1 MQSTPMTEIL
11 LVAFFTLSSYYMYV
25 YLINRQ
31 NTLALLHAAFFGFA
45 ATLTRYDGWFL
56 VIIEAGVIAFLYL
69 RERKERKRL
78 EGQIILFCTLGFFG
92 IGLWLLWN
100 FLILGNPLYF
110 TDSPFSAKSQQQ
122 NWLARGE
129 LPTYHN
135 LLLSFE
141 YYGATVFANIGVIAT
156 ALSTLGII
164 LYGFHRKIKEKFL
177 LLLVLLTPLIFYV
190 VTLFIGQ
197 SLIFIPSVTPSS
209 FEWNLFN
216 VRYGLMMVPVAAL
229 FISVLALIKRVGW
242 LFLFLGLIAS
252 IIYPLYMKE
261 IPITLADG
269 VYGLSSAKV
278 PDAQHWM
285 SRNYTEGIVL
295 IDDYARTMSVAR
307 SPIAMEDIIYIGN
320 KPYWEESMDAPEK
333 YASWIIMQKD
343 DALWRNIYDR
353 PEVQGRLFKYFK
365 KVYTSPQILIF
376 QRNQEVAL

>member
-1 MQSTPMTEIL
+1 M
-11 LVAFFTLSSYYMYV
+11 
-25 YLINRQ
+25 
-31 NTLALLHAAFFGFA
+31 
-45 ATLTRYDGWFL
+45 
-56 VIIEAGVIAFLYL
+56 
-69 RERKERKRL
+69 
-78 EGQIILFCTLGFFG
+78 
-92 IGLWLLWN
+92 
-100 FLILGNPLYF
+100 
-110 TDSPFSAKSQQQ
+110 
-122 NWLARGE
+122 
-129 LPTYHN
+129 
-135 LLLSFE
+135 
-141 YYGATVFANIGVIAT
+141 
-156 ALSTLGII
+156 
-164 LYGFHRKIKEKFL
+164 
-177 LLLVLLTPLIFYV
+177 
-190 VTLFIGQ
+190 
-197 SLIFIPSVTPSS
+197 
-209 FEWNLFN
+209 
-216 VRYGLMMVPVAAL
+216 
-229 FISVLALIKRVGW
+229 ISVLALIKRVGW

>member
-1 MQSTPMTEIL
+1 MKKIIAFLTSHDILILTVIASVMSIAAILYFFSQDQIILYGDAESHLNISKRVVSSITPGLAQLGGIWLPLPHLLMTPFVYFDFLWRTGLAGAIISGISFVVTAVYLYKFAFVITKKRLAGVFAFLFFATNGNALYMQSTPMTEIL

-164 LYGFHRKIKEKFL
+164 LYGF
-177 LLLVLLTPLIFYV
+177 
-190 VTLFIGQ
+190 
-197 SLIFIPSVTPSS
+197 S
-209 FEWNLFN
+209 
-216 VRYGLMMVPVAAL
+216 
-229 FISVLALIKRVGW
+229 
-242 LFLFLGLIAS
+242 
-252 IIYPLYMKE
+252 
-261 IPITLADG
+261 
-269 VYGLSSAKV
+269 
-278 PDAQHWM
+278 
-285 SRNYTEGIVL
+285 
-295 IDDYARTMSVAR
+295 
-307 SPIAMEDIIYIGN
+307 
-320 KPYWEESMDAPEK
+320 
-333 YASWIIMQKD
+333 
-343 DALWRNIYDR
+343 
-353 PEVQGRLFKYFK
+353 
-365 KVYTSPQILIF
+365 
-376 QRNQEVAL
+376 